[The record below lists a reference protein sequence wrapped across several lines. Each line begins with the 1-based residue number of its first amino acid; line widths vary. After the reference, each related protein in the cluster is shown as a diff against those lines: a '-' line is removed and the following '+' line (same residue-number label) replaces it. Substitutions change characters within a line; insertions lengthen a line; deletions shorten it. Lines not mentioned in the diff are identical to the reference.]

1 MSSTVLLAE
10 DHEVLRQGLRQL
22 IEPEGEFEVVAEAA
36 DGRSAVEL
44 AQKHR
49 PDVVVMD
56 IWMPRLSGIDAT
68 RQILD
73 QSDAKVLIL
82 SQHDSWSY
90 VEQALR
96 AGASGYVIKTA
107 SASEL
112 LSGIRAVSEGKS
124 YLSPDIAQ
132 RLVGAFSKPE
142 EERGSPLQSLTHRER
157 EVLQLIAECLS
168 SKEIAAQLGVSVRT
182 VEAHRASLM
191 DKLGIHK
198 LSGLVRFAIREGLVA
213 P

>member
-1 MSSTVLLAE
+1 VASTVLLAE

-36 DGRSAVEL
+36 DGRAAVEL
-44 AQKHR
+44 AHKHR

-68 RQILD
+68 RQILE

-96 AGASGYVIKTA
+96 AGASGYVVKTS

-132 RLVGAFSKPE
+132 QLVGAFSKPE
-142 EERGSPLQSLTHRER
+142 DERGSPLQALTNRER

-168 SKEIAAQLGVSVRT
+168 SKEIAVQLGVSVRT

-191 DKLGIHK
+191 EKLDIHK

>member
-1 MSSTVLLAE
+1 MTSTVLLAE

-36 DGRSAVEL
+36 DGRAAVEL
-44 AQKHR
+44 AHKHR

-96 AGASGYVIKTA
+96 AGASGYLVKTS

-132 RLVGAFSKPE
+132 QLVGAFSKPE
-142 EERGSPLQSLTHRER
+142 DERGSPLQALTHRER

-191 DKLGIHK
+191 EKLDIHK